1 MNPITTLIMCMGLGC
16 NAVGVTGCRII
27 GSRRE
32 RFAAMITN
40 CFIPCNGRFSML
52 ITLSALFIG
61 GIFSKGMQAPAAALF
76 VLLLI
81 GIGAVVTLGV
91 TKVLTRVFPGNEEVS
106 FSLELPPLRRPQIVK
121 TLVRS
126 LLDRTWK
133 ILSRAIRI
141 SAPAGAVIWLL
152 ANLQPGATSLLAIC
166 ADFLQ
171 PLGSLMGMDGV
182 ILLAFLL
189 ALPANEIVLPI
200 ILMGYLAT
208 GQMSDATELTALG
221 ELLRANGW
229 TVCTAVNVMLFSLL
243 HFPCA
248 TTLWTIQKES
258 GSFLWMV
265 AGFVIPTCI
274 AAAVCM
280 GVHGIW
286 QLLILLI

>member
-1 MNPITTLIMCMGLGC
+1 MTPLTMCMGLGC

-32 RFAAMITN
+32 RFAAMVTN

-52 ITLSALFIG
+52 ITLSALFVG
-61 GIFSKGMQAPAAALF
+61 GIFGKGMQAPAAALF
-76 VLLLI
+76 VLFLI
-81 GIGAVVTLGV
+81 GVGAVATLGI
-91 TKVLTRVFPGNEEVS
+91 TKALTRVFPGNEEIG
-106 FSLELPPLRRPQIVK
+106 FSLELPPLRKPQVVK

-141 SAPAGAVIWLL
+141 SAPAGAVIWLM
-152 ANLQPGATSLLAIC
+152 ANLQAGEASLLAVC
-166 ADFLQ
+166 ANFLQ
-171 PLGSLMGMDGV
+171 PLGTLMGMDGV

-208 GQMSDATELTALG
+208 GQMADITDLTALG

-229 TVCTAVNVMLFSLL
+229 TACTAVNVMLFSLL

-258 GSFLWMV
+258 GSVLWMA
-265 AGFVIPTCI
+265 AGFAIPTCL
-274 AAAVCM
+274 AVAVCM

-286 QLLILLI
+286 QLLALLI